1 MRFIFPKIIFSIGFI
16 ILLLPLSVNSYYYL
30 SIKSSI
36 FDNNI
41 SRIDFKVT
49 DSKYYANV
57 DFITDDYPITQI
69 TKPNWIKSEFGSGG
83 SVKTELGLFNY
94 NRHTVKLKADSD
106 CTILI
111 SFIDEY
117 QKLNN
122 KKYPVFS
129 KYKNITINKDKLN
142 VENPVVGQNKIITKE
157 IKLKKDEIVE
167 LGFSSK
173 KHVPT
178 FRDFD
183 NPPDLSWPTIM
194 LIMCGGIFLGCSFGK
209 GLADYNNSKLAS
221 FSAPERIAY
230 YDFLRIIS
238 ILFVIFNHTDGF
250 HCYLKEGL
258 DQGLIQYFHII
269 LSVITKF
276 AVPMFFVI
284 TGALLLEKHETVGTI
299 LKKRLYRIFIVII
312 TFTTVSYYIKYL
324 SVGNVYSLSNFLR
337 GLLNGRLSAPG
348 IFSYW
353 FLYAYMGILVVL
365 PFLRVVAK
373 SLNKETFSLLFT
385 LVVIFSVILP
395 ILNLLLTFY
404 NIKPILFQ
412 NTFMQNITYF
422 TSTSIFYVLLGYYL
436 DKKINILKLNRTHLI
451 LLIAMFTLAV
461 AIALFAT
468 FLDSKIHNGKFSQ
481 KYLSCTMP
489 FIIVSLFLFVKKISY
504 VLPHNKFFVKTILT
518 MGPLVFFVYL
528 FDGPLKFCIYKSLY
542 NTLEKIAPNISN
554 YTVIYSLF
562 WVITS
567 LSVSSVICFYLR
579 KSPRIRKYL

>member
-1 MRFIFPKIIFSIGFI
+1 
-16 ILLLPLSVNSYYYL
+16 
-30 SIKSSI
+30 
-36 FDNNI
+36 
-41 SRIDFKVT
+41 
-49 DSKYYANV
+49 
-57 DFITDDYPITQI
+57 
-69 TKPNWIKSEFGSGG
+69 
-83 SVKTELGLFNY
+83 
-94 NRHTVKLKADSD
+94 
-106 CTILI
+106 
-111 SFIDEY
+111 
-117 QKLNN
+117 
-122 KKYPVFS
+122 
-129 KYKNITINKDKLN
+129 
-142 VENPVVGQNKIITKE
+142 
-157 IKLKKDEIVE
+157 
-167 LGFSSK
+167 
-173 KHVPT
+173 
-178 FRDFD
+178 
-183 NPPDLSWPTIM
+183 
-194 LIMCGGIFLGCSFGK
+194 
-209 GLADYNNSKLAS
+209 
-221 FSAPERIAY
+221 
-230 YDFLRIIS
+230 
-238 ILFVIFNHTDGF
+238 
-250 HCYLKEGL
+250 
-258 DQGLIQYFHII
+258 
-269 LSVITKF
+269 
-276 AVPMFFVI
+276 MFFVI

-353 FLYAYMGILVVL
+353 FLYAYMGILIVL

-489 FIIVSLFLFVKKISY
+489 L
-504 VLPHNKFFVKTILT
+504 VLNHGT
-518 MGPLVFFVYL
+518 M
-528 FDGPLKFCIYKSLY
+528 
-542 NTLEKIAPNISN
+542 
-554 YTVIYSLF
+554 
-562 WVITS
+562 
-567 LSVSSVICFYLR
+567 
-579 KSPRIRKYL
+579 